1 MRCRDILF
9 HDVSFRYE
17 GAVTPLFGSVNVHF
31 PVGWS
36 GIVGANGAGKTTL
49 MRLATGSLT
58 PTAGRVEIPPGA
70 LYCAQRTDDAPDGL
84 QQLLADMEGDTWE
97 IRGRLGLEES
107 WPGRWHSLSHGER
120 KRAQIGVS
128 LWQRPPALAI
138 DEPTNHLDREAKAML
153 VEALRRYDGVGL
165 LVSHDRELLDGICRK
180 CTFVDPPE
188 ATMRPGG
195 YTKGVERARIKRETV
210 VRERETA
217 TREMKKL
224 ESEAAR
230 RREEASRSHARSS
243 KKNLGK
249 GDNDERFKRNLGRAT
264 GKDGQA
270 ADCLTSSAVGPSR
283 PVRRATR
290 SR

>member
-1 MRCRDILF
+1 
-9 HDVSFRYE
+9 
-17 GAVTPLFGSVNVHF
+17 
-31 PVGWS
+31 
-36 GIVGANGAGKTTL
+36 
-49 MRLATGSLT
+49 
-58 PTAGRVEIPPGA
+58 
-70 LYCAQRTDDAPDGL
+70 
-84 QQLLADMEGDTWE
+84 MEGDTWE